1 MCYTTSPHNVPTE
14 IERKGF
20 VKIWHEW
27 AVFSKSVTIKRRKFI
42 NLTISKNMHV
52 RRKLSAFDKGRA
64 ISLLQEGHSL
74 RSCRRL
80 TECEPLCYTQT
91 SWQSYTERMLW
102 RTSSNSGRPRK
113 TNLREDRKIQKWALQ
128 LRHSTANELRH
139 HLRQVTHKNVSDQ
152 TIRNKFS
159 AIGFHSRRPVKK
171 PIHTYMHKVNRFA
184 YVRWTH

>member
-74 RSCRRL
+74 
-80 TECEPLCYTQT
+80 T
-91 SWQSYTERMLW
+91 SWQTPDWMWTTLLYSDFVTKLYRADVVKNVFELW
-102 RTSSNSGRPRK
+102 ATKKNKFKGRPK
-113 TNLREDRKIQKWALQ
+113 DSEAGCAAQTFNCEWA
-128 LRHSTANELRH
+128 
-139 HLRQVTHKNVSDQ
+139 
-152 TIRNKFS
+152 
-159 AIGFHSRRPVKK
+159 
-171 PIHTYMHKVNRFA
+171 
-184 YVRWTH
+184 